1 MKDYP
6 KHVISL
12 PRVISFD
19 EFKVD
24 TKEGKYV
31 FVLNYPIH
39 KEILDVLSNRK
50 KEYLIQYSTYCENRH
65 FVEYVISIKKIVSR
79 HNASC
84 CIWECKKWTNQLDI
98 FSKRTKHR
106 RNEQGSKYN
115 RKLARIY
122 VIHL

>member
-19 EFKVD
+19 EFKID

-31 FVLNYPIH
+31 FVLNGPIH

-84 CIWECKKWTNQLDI
+84 YI
-98 FSKRTKHR
+98 
-106 RNEQGSKYN
+106 
-115 RKLARIY
+115 
-122 VIHL
+122 

>member
-24 TKEGKYV
+24 TKEGKCV
-31 FVLNYPIH
+31 FVLNDPIH

-84 CIWECKKWTNQLDI
+84 YIWECKKSTNQLDI

-106 RNEQGSKYN
+106 RNERDSKYN

-122 VIHL
+122 M